1 MRELIAG
8 SDRVLKI
15 VANPKKK
22 LYVLKYSGSYK
33 EYYVIIPHI
42 GKYCLKRLNNKS
54 DVIHP
59 EFPEN
64 LVGSSYHASKSIQ
77 SVLNELVKY
86 NIDGPEYYH
95 LYEFESKQEFLES
108 II

>member
-8 SDRVLKI
+8 SDHVLKI

-22 LYVLKYSGSYK
+22 FYVLAYYGSYK
-33 EYYVIIPHI
+33 EYYVIIHHI
-42 GKYCLKRLNNKS
+42 SEYCLKRLNNKS

-64 LVGSSYHASKSIQ
+64 LVGSSYHSSKSIQ
-77 SVLNELVKY
+77 EVLNELVRY
-86 NIDGPEYYH
+86 ITDRNEYYY